1 MKCFLLHV
9 YNILKTFHHAL
20 VEDMFHRRV
29 PFTFLG
35 FMLKQDPVSTTQKT
49 GWTIH
54 SSFPVLFGLEKGFIL
69 DVITRGGVNKHFPE
83 DNLVSAGSQLYRSGQ
98 CPNGSLGAK
107 ISQV

>member
-20 VEDMFHRRV
+20 VKDMFHRRV

-35 FMLKQDPVSTTQKT
+35 FMLKQDPVPTTQKT

-69 DVITRGGVNKHFPE
+69 DVITRGGVNKHFPVYWAIFGFVTNE
-83 DNLVSAGSQLYRSGQ
+83 QTNNLVIL
-98 CPNGSLGAK
+98 
-107 ISQV
+107 V